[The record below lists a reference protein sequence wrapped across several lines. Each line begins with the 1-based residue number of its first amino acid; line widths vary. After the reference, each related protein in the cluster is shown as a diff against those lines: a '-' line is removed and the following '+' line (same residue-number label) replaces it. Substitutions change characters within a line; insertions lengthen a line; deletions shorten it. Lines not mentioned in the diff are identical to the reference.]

1 MTCLTSFLNV
11 QGKIHS
17 QLDDVID
24 SNCQPRLQDKG
35 SLPYLETTTME
46 ISRHSSRVY
55 ATRPHR
61 VFSDTTLGRYDV
73 PENSQVIFDFMVVHQ
88 DPKHWKDLDTFDL
101 TQFLDDD
108 GNFVYTVTFG
118 SIPFSGGPRGCIGQ
132 LSAKIQISSF

>member
-24 SNCQPRLQDKG
+24 SNYQPRLQDKG

-73 PENSQVIFDFMVVHQ
+73 PENSQVIFDLLVVHQ
-88 DPKHWKDLDTFDL
+88 DPNTFDL

-108 GNFVYTVTFG
+108 GNFVNTVTFG

-132 LSAKIQISSF
+132 LSAKIPISSF